1 MHLLLYY
8 FIRLASSLF
17 DDFFDLSLLFCFY
30 RNGVPWRRE
39 SEWRPTSRVYICRDH
54 FFVLSYFYVEYWKSI
69 VSTDWISY
77 KIRRITDQ
85 PKTNQVC
92 AVNCK
97 FCIMLEANVHCRG
110 HFSSRTMCK
119 FLEKWHLFFSILRHK
134 EWSGISWY
142 LVYLMTS

>member
-1 MHLLLYY
+1 MLRITT
-8 FIRLASSLF
+8 FIKMKQFAFIIILF
-17 DDFFDLSLLFCFY
+17 HSTSIIFIWWFFDLSLLFCFY

-69 VSTDWISY
+69 VSTDWMSY

-97 FCIMLEANVHCRG
+97 FCIMLEANVHCKG
-110 HFSSRTMCK
+110 HFFSRTMC
-119 FLEKWHLFFSILRHK
+119 
-134 EWSGISWY
+134 
-142 LVYLMTS
+142 

>member
-1 MHLLLYY
+1 MLRITT
-8 FIRLASSLF
+8 FIKMKQFAFISILF
-17 DDFFDLSLLFCFY
+17 HSTSIIFIWWFFDLSLLFCFY

-69 VSTDWISY
+69 VSTDWMSY

-97 FCIMLEANVHCRG
+97 FCIMLEANVHCKG
-110 HFSSRTMCK
+110 HFSSRTMC
-119 FLEKWHLFFSILRHK
+119 
-134 EWSGISWY
+134 
-142 LVYLMTS
+142 

>member
-1 MHLLLYY
+1 MLRITT
-8 FIRLASSLF
+8 FIKMKQFAFIIILF
-17 DDFFDLSLLFCFY
+17 HSTSIIFIWWFFDLSLLFCFY

-69 VSTDWISY
+69 VSTDWMSY

-97 FCIMLEANVHCRG
+97 FCIILEANVHCKG
-110 HFSSRTMCK
+110 
-119 FLEKWHLFFSILRHK
+119 HLFFSILRHK
-134 EWSGISWY
+134 EWSGISWD
-142 LVYLMTS
+142 VYLMTS

>member
-1 MHLLLYY
+1 MLRITT
-8 FIRLASSLF
+8 FIKMKQFAFIIILF
-17 DDFFDLSLLFCFY
+17 HSTSIIFIWWFFDLSLLFCFY

-69 VSTDWISY
+69 VSTDWMSY

-97 FCIMLEANVHCRG
+97 FCIMLEANVHCKG
-110 HFSSRTMCK
+110 HFFSPTMC
-119 FLEKWHLFFSILRHK
+119 
-134 EWSGISWY
+134 
-142 LVYLMTS
+142 

>member
-1 MHLLLYY
+1 MLRITT
-8 FIRLASSLF
+8 FIKMKQFAFIIILF
-17 DDFFDLSLLFCFY
+17 HSTSIIFIWWFFDLSLLFCFY

-69 VSTDWISY
+69 VSTDWMSY

-97 FCIMLEANVHCRG
+97 FCIMLEANVHCKG
-110 HFSSRTMCK
+110 HFSSRTMC
-119 FLEKWHLFFSILRHK
+119 
-134 EWSGISWY
+134 
-142 LVYLMTS
+142 